1 MDGPRNYQ
9 TKCTQTEKDKYHDIV
24 YTWNLKKMI
33 QMNLYRNRPT
43 DIENK
48 LMVTERERGEERQT
62 RSSGLRDIHYY
73 I

>member
-1 MDGPRNYQ
+1 
-9 TKCTQTEKDKYHDIV
+9 
-24 YTWNLKKMI
+24 MI